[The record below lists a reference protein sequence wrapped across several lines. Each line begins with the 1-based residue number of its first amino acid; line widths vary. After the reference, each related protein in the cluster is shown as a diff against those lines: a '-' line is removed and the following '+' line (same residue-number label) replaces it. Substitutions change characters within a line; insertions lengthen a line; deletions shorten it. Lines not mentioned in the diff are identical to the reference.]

1 MKIQSLLN
9 KNTKIIFLI
18 IISVIVITYWLLPKD
33 NLKVETV
40 YHTSQWNEYSK
51 EIDKSIKLE
60 NLIIPA
66 ELKHVYGGVVSHH
79 IPTTI
84 PKLVEFYSTLKKTQK
99 VKNFIIIGPDHTD
112 AGKSPITT
120 SNASF
125 FTIYGQLKPMDG
137 LAFKLQELGL
147 ANIEESPFDR
157 EHSIGS
163 QVLIISKIFPEA
175 KVTPIILRSNATK
188 AEAEKLGKLL
198 ATLLDEDT
206 VLIASVDF
214 SHYLTTDQA
223 TPLDQISGEII
234 RKLDINSLPLMKIDS
249 IKSAIVFMMVM
260 KEKKA
265 IDTSNFDILN
275 TNDLMQN
282 SDYTTGYVFG
292 FWGIK

>member
-9 KNTKIIFLI
+9 KYTKIIFLL
-18 IISVIVITYWLLPKD
+18 IISGVVITFLLLSKD
-33 NLKVETV
+33 NSKFETV
-40 YHTSQWNEYSK
+40 YHNSQWNEFSK
-51 EIDKSIKLE
+51 DIDKSVKSE
-60 NLIIPA
+60 NLIDPA

-79 IPTTI
+79 IPMTI
-84 PKLVEFYSTLKKTQK
+84 PKLVEFYISLKKTQK
-99 VKNFIIIGPDHTD
+99 VKNFIIIGPDHTN
-112 AGKSPITT
+112 AGKNGITA

-125 FTIYGQLKPMDG
+125 FTVYGEVKPIDG
-137 LAFKLQELGL
+137 MAIKLQESGL
-147 ANIEESPFDR
+147 VSIEESPFDR

-175 KVTPIILRSNATK
+175 KVTPIILRSNTTK
-188 AEAEKLGKLL
+188 VEAEKLGKLL

-223 TPLDQISGEII
+223 TPLDKISGEII

-249 IKSAIVFMMVM
+249 VKSAIVFMTAM
-260 KEKKA
+260 KEKYA

-282 SDYTTGYVFG
+282 NDYTTGYVFG